1 MAQPTSDFEPEK
13 LDSEPAVLS
22 SMSPSL
28 DSEPAVLSSRS
39 PPLDSEPAVLSSTS
53 PSSDSEP
60 AVLSST
66 SPSLDSEPKALSSRS
81 PPLDSEPAVLSSTSP
96 PSDSEPAVSSS
107 TSPPLDSE
115 PAVSSSTSPP
125 LDSEPAVSSS
135 TSPPLD
141 SEPAVLDAKAALES
155 AFSRQTIKSLF
166 PPAVDNP
173 FTQHTHISAWR
184 WACIVLMGTVLV
196 PVRVSCIAFLFIFLW
211 PVAALSTIGRRAQP
225 TRPAKNWRGLMQPT
239 LKFLFRVTFFLAGF
253 LVKVKGKKAT
263 RDDARIFV
271 AAPHSSF
278 FDAIACV
285 VAGLPSVVSASQ
297 NVNIPVAGR
306 FLLSTQPVLVA
317 RDDPNSRRTT
327 REEILKRVTS
337 NRKWPQILI
346 FPEGVCTNRSC
357 LVTFKLGAFSP
368 GVPVQ
373 PVLLRYPNPL
383 DTVTWTWQGFTGF
396 QACMLTLS
404 QPFTRVE
411 VEFMPVYIPN
421 LQEKRDP
428 VLFANTV
435 RIIMANALGVPV
447 TDHTYEDCR
456 LMISAGNLQL
466 PMEAGLVEFTKVSQ
480 NLKLDW
486 DNIHQCLDKYAEIAV
501 ASKGGKIGIE
511 EFANYLK
518 LPISEPLQQLFA
530 LFDRNKD
537 GTIDFREYVIGLT
550 VLCNPVN
557 TEKILQMS
565 FKLFDLDK
573 DGFITEQELA
583 AILRAAFGVPDLDV
597 STLFR
602 EIAGPDSDHI
612 SYRTFK
618 TFALKHPVYAK
629 LFSSYLDLQAA
640 YVYSLPQPVQA

>member
-1 MAQPTSDFEPEK
+1 PENREN
-13 LDSEPAVLS
+13 S
-22 SMSPSL
+22 
-28 DSEPAVLSSRS
+28 
-39 PPLDSEPAVLSSTS
+39 
-53 PSSDSEP
+53 
-60 AVLSST
+60 
-66 SPSLDSEPKALSSRS
+66 
-81 PPLDSEPAVLSSTSP
+81 
-96 PSDSEPAVSSS
+96 
-107 TSPPLDSE
+107 
-115 PAVSSSTSPP
+115 
-125 LDSEPAVSSS
+125 
-135 TSPPLD
+135 
-141 SEPAVLDAKAALES
+141 
-155 AFSRQTIKSLF
+155 SLF

-173 FTQHTHISAWR
+173 FVQHTRISAWR
-184 WACIVLMGTVLV
+184 WAYIVLMGTVLV

-211 PVAALSTIGRRAQP
+211 PVAALSTIGRRVQP
-225 TRPAKNWRGLMQPT
+225 TQPAKNWRRLAQPT
-239 LKFLFRVTFFLAGF
+239 LKFMFQVTFFLAGF

-263 RDDARIFV
+263 RKEARIFV

-285 VAGLPSVVSASQ
+285 VAGLPSVVSESQ
-297 NVNIPVAGR
+297 NVNIPVAGK
-306 FLLSTQPVLVA
+306 FLLSTQPVLVT
-317 RDDPNSRRTT
+317 RDDPNSRKTT

-337 NRKWPQILI
+337 NRKW
-346 FPEGVCTNRSC
+346 
-357 LVTFKLGAFSP
+357 
-368 GVPVQ
+368 
-373 PVLLRYPNPL
+373 YPNTL

-421 LQEKRDP
+421 VQEKKDP

-466 PMEAGLVEFTKVSQ
+466 PMEAGLVEFTKISQ

-501 ASKGGKIGIE
+501 ASKGGKVGIE

-518 LPISEPLQQLFA
+518 LSISEPLQRLFA
-530 LFDRNKD
+530 LFDRNND

-602 EIAGPDSDHI
+602 EIAGPNSDHI

-618 TFALKHPVYAK
+618 KFALKHPAYAK

-640 YVYSLPQPVQA
+640 YVYSLPQPVPENGESNIQVETMIEIKIIL